1 MITFG
6 APAFLLA
13 GGLAALVPLA
23 LHLIRRRPPARAA
36 LPTARFLS
44 PDPRTSV
51 RVGRPTDLLLLA
63 LRMLLL
69 VLAAAAF
76 ARPVWRPAARGTARV
91 VLLDRGAA
99 MVGGDTWSRAVAAAR
114 QRLVGPRGEALGAL
128 VVFDS
133 VATVLPPSH
142 VTSAR
147 LDSLAAA
154 RPAGSESSYAV
165 ALRAIARAAGA
176 LPEADSVRVSL
187 VTRPR
192 SAGWS
197 EGLSALR
204 RAVWPGA
211 IELVELPDLDIGGDG
226 EIIADD
232 VKAKEVVYFA
242 DALGG
247 LSYAKPALEA
257 TGWRVRL
264 ASSATDAVP
273 DSARLIVVGRAV
285 PAGLAASLERAA
297 RAGATVVVAAPA
309 AGPLRGI
316 VPWAGAMR
324 VDSAGGGMRLATG
337 AQVAGAAMRVSGD
350 AAPGAAVIAS
360 WDDGRPAAAA
370 RGLGR
375 GCIVFA
381 ATDLE
386 RGEMTLDPGYPR
398 LLDGLARGCENGEAP
413 FSISRNA
420 PLDAGARAVLRGTGP
435 RVAAART
442 VPGWGGGVPLGRWAL
457 GAALLAALAETFFA
471 YRRKRPA

>member
-1 MITFG
+1 MIAFG

-23 LHLIRRRPPARAA
+23 LHLIRRRPPSRAA

-76 ARPVWRPAARGTARV
+76 ARPVWPPAARGTAPV

-99 MVGGDTWSRAVAAAR
+99 MAGGDAWPRAVAAAR
-114 QRLVGPRGEALGAL
+114 QRLLGSGGDAPGAL
-128 VVFDS
+128 VLFDS
-133 VATVLPPSH
+133 AATVLPPSQL
-142 VTSAR
+142 TAAR
-147 LDSLAAA
+147 FDSLAAA
-154 RPAGSESSYAV
+154 RPSGSGASYAA
-165 ALRAIARAAGA
+165 ALRAVSSAVGV
-176 LPEADSVRVSL
+176 LPEADSVRITL

-192 SAGWS
+192 SDGWS
-197 EGLSALR
+197 EGLGALR

-211 IELVELPDLDIGGDG
+211 IDLVDLPDLDAGDD
-226 EIIADD
+226 EIASEN
-232 VKAKEVVYFA
+232 VRAKEAIYFA
-242 DALGG
+242 DAPGG
-247 LSYAKPALEA
+247 LSYVSPALEA
-257 TGWRVRL
+257 MGWGVRVMS
-264 ASSATDAVP
+264 SSADAVV

-285 PAGLAASLERAA
+285 PVGLAASLGRAA
-297 RAGATVVVAAPA
+297 KAGATVLVAAPA
-309 AGPLRGI
+309 AGSLRGI
-316 VPWAGAMR
+316 LPWAGAMR
-324 VDSAGGGMRLATG
+324 VDSGGGGMWLASG
-337 AQVAGAAMRVSGD
+337 AHVAGAASRVSGD

-370 RGLGR
+370 RRLGR
-375 GCIVFA
+375 GCVVFA
-381 ATDLE
+381 ATDPE
-386 RGEMTLDPGYPR
+386 RGEMTLDPEYPR
-398 LLDGLARGCENGEAP
+398 LLDGLARGCEGADAP
-413 FSISRNA
+413 SSISRSA

-471 YRRKRPA
+471 YGRKRAA